1 MKPSGASGRSISPA
15 GREHL
20 RAMAL
25 GCAVSVAV
33 MAGPADAQTSK
44 SKAATVTPAGRAG
57 SAPLRARTPW
67 VAGCKKDLV
76 MVIAERRRAGHSYG
90 LTDAALN
97 DLCEKLYTQAGAVG
111 DADRLQLLR
120 MVFEE
125 SDKANPAPQERA
137 SAAPLADRRFNGW
150 LPQCRTDTNRIVAE
164 RRKAGYGYTIGAGG
178 VDQICGRVYG
188 DGARP
193 VTGAALDGAIRA
205 IFTRMEQEA
214 DRKLATADPLR
225 DPRYVAWAPECR
237 SGANTI
243 VAERVAKGYNY
254 RVSASAIDRLCLGIF
269 SDGKQPAS
277 GGGLERAIRTRF
289 KQMEK
294 VADRQVKADATS
306 TDADVAG
313 GGGCCCAA
321 NRIVSEPAWDMDGG
335 FGARLFVPA

>member
-1 MKPSGASGRSISPA
+1 
-15 GREHL
+15 
-20 RAMAL
+20 
-25 GCAVSVAV
+25 
-33 MAGPADAQTSK
+33 
-44 SKAATVTPAGRAG
+44 
-57 SAPLRARTPW
+57 
-67 VAGCKKDLV
+67 
-76 MVIAERRRAGHSYG
+76 MVIAERRRAGHSYNF
-90 LTDAALN
+90 TDAALN
-97 DLCEKLYTQAGAVG
+97 DLCEKLYTQTGAVG

-120 MVFEE
+120 VVFEE
-125 SDKANPAPQERA
+125 SDKANPAP
-137 SAAPLADRRFNGW
+137 PTDRRFNGW
-150 LPQCRTDTNRIVAE
+150 LLQCRTDTNKIVAE
-164 RRKAGYGYTIGAGG
+164 RRKAGYGYTINASGI
-178 VDQICGRVYG
+178 DQICGQVYG

-205 IFTRMEQEA
+205 VFTRMEQEA
-214 DRKLATADPLR
+214 DRKLAAADPLR

-237 SGANTI
+237 TGANVI
-243 VAERVAKGYNY
+243 VAERVAKGYDY

-294 VADRQVKADATS
+294 AADRQVKADARS

-313 GGGCCCAA
+313 GGGCCCCCAA